1 MGGGGPP
8 KPETRPAKAIAHAP
22 GTPLRSPDPARDAV
36 SVAGREGPEAVP
48 HTRAAQRR
56 LSDGLPDQ
64 VRSFIST
71 AKKQGWNVIQA
82 LMHDPGNLLG
92 RLRTA

>member
-1 MGGGGPP
+1 MGRGTT
-8 KPETRPAKAIAHAP
+8 ETGDQPHAKAIAHAP